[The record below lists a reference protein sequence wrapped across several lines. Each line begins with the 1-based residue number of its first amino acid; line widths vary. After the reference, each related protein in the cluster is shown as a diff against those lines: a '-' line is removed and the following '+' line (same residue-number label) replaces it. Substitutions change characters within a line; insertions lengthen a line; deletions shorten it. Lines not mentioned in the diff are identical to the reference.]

1 MLPADGQPSKPGDR
15 DLKPASRQPAI
26 RVIMMPKDTN
36 ALGSIFG
43 GVILSLIDQAA
54 FVEASR
60 QAPHKYVTVAMDKIE
75 FHKPVQVGDIV
86 SLWAETAKIGS
97 TSIRLRVD
105 VLARSRSSDD
115 DVRVTSA
122 EVTMVAIDE
131 RGKPI
136 PINA

>member
-1 MLPADGQPSKPGDR
+1 
-15 DLKPASRQPAI
+15 LKPASRQPAI

-122 EVTMVAIDE
+122 EVTMVAIDT

>member
-1 MLPADGQPSKPGDR
+1 M
-15 DLKPASRQPAI
+15 KPASRQPAI

>member
-1 MLPADGQPSKPGDR
+1 
-15 DLKPASRQPAI
+15 LKPASRQPAI

>member
-1 MLPADGQPSKPGDR
+1 V
-15 DLKPASRQPAI
+15 KPASEQPAI
-26 RVIMMPKDTN
+26 RMMMMPKDTN

-60 QAPHKYVTVAMDKIE
+60 QAARKYVTVAMDKVE
-75 FHKPVQVGDIV
+75 FHKPVKMGDIV
-86 SLWAETAKIGS
+86 SLWARTTHIGRS
-97 TSIRLRVD
+97 SIRLRVD
-105 VLARSRSSDD
+105 VLARSRYTDE

-131 RGKPI
+131 QGRPAPI
-136 PINA
+136 HE

>member
-1 MLPADGQPSKPGDR
+1 MLPADGQPSKQGDR

-105 VLARSRSSDD
+105 VLARARSSDD

>member
-1 MLPADGQPSKPGDR
+1 MLPADGQPSKQGDR

-122 EVTMVAIDE
+122 EVTMVAIDA